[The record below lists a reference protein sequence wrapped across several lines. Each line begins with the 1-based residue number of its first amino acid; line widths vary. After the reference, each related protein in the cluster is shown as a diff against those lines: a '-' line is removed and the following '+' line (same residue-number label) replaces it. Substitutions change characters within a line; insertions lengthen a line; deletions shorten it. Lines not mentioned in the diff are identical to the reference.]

1 MIILL
6 FPLGGGT
13 DNKHYIRTVPIFPF
27 PAGGEFKLFHYP
39 AGGELSF
46 SRYIQINPD
55 LSLDLI

>member
-39 AGGELSF
+39 AGGGIKLFQVHSDQPR
-46 SRYIQINPD
+46 SV
-55 LSLDLI
+55 S